1 MIPAAFEYA
10 RATSLTDAL
19 TALGATG
26 TVAICGGQSL
36 IPLMRFRRVQ
46 PARLID
52 IGQLDE
58 LRGIDIRDGVVRIGA
73 ATTYRELLT
82 SAALHEAMPLI
93 PEVVEHIGDLQLRT
107 RGTVGGA
114 LAYADPFAD
123 LPAAMLALDAR
134 FHLHSLSGVRQV
146 SARKF
151 FLGAFTT
158 ALLPGELLVTIEVPA
173 LAPRTVS
180 AYANFEKSASGYS
193 QVGAAAVISRDD
205 AGVISAAA
213 LAITSVSAAP
223 FLVPAAQALVGTDG
237 SAAVVAQV
245 VVEAL
250 ATADIYPDPHVT
262 PDYHRHLAQV
272 AATRALRRAID
283 GAA

>member
-19 TALGATG
+19 TALGNTG
-26 TVAICGGQSL
+26 TVAISGGQSL

-58 LRGIDIRDGVVRIGA
+58 LRGIDIRDGLVRIGA
-73 ATTYRELLT
+73 ATTYRELLD
-82 SAALHEAMPLI
+82 SAALRMAMPLV
-93 PEVVEHIGDLQLRT
+93 PEVVEYIGDLQLRN
-107 RGTVGGA
+107 RGTLGGA

-123 LPAAMLALDAR
+123 LPAAMIALDAV
-134 FHLHSLSGVRQV
+134 FHLHSLRDVRRV
-146 SARKF
+146 PAREF

-158 ALLPGELLVTIEVPA
+158 ALLPGELLVTIELPA
-173 LAPRTVS
+173 LAPRTTC
-180 AYANFEKSASGYS
+180 AYANFEKAASGYS
-193 QVGAAAVISRDD
+193 QVGAAAVVTRDAD
-205 AGVISAAA
+205 GMISAAA

-223 FLVPAAQALVGTDG
+223 FLAPAAQSLVGTDG
-237 SAAVVAQV
+237 SAAMVAQV
-245 VVEAL
+245 VTATLTSVE
-250 ATADIYPDPHVT
+250 IYPDPHVT
-262 PDYHRHLAQV
+262 PEYHRHLAQV

-283 GAA
+283 GAT